1 MPVHGWRL
9 YTGAVHLRLDEE
21 PIESRVVGD
30 ESVVAESVGEVAY
43 EVLKTRRVTNI
54 HAPNPMD
61 ALRPE
66 VAPGVHECR
75 PGFSST
81 VGLDGNDGDLDDA
94 MVVAGV
100 QSRGLHIH
108 HSHGTGAIQAIRTP
122 VDRGWTFSALRLR
135 QKLTNREH

>member
-9 YTGAVHLRLDEE
+9 YAGAAHLRLDEE

-30 ESVVAESVGEVAY
+30 ESVVAESVGEVSY
-43 EVLKTRRVTNI
+43 EVLKPRRVTNI

-66 VAPGVHECR
+66 VASGIHECR
-75 PGFSST
+75 PGFSPT
-81 VGLDGNDGDLDDA
+81 VGLDHNDGDLDDA

-100 QSRGLHIH
+100 QSCGLHIH
-108 HSHGTGAIQAIRTP
+108 HSDWTGEVQAIRTP
-122 VDRGWTFSALRLR
+122 GRSRLNVR
-135 QKLTNREH
+135 FLAPAPEAH

>member
-1 MPVHGWRL
+1 VPVHGWRL
-9 YTGAVHLRLDEE
+9 YTGAAHLRLDEE

-30 ESVVAESVGEVAY
+30 ESVVAESVGEIAY

-75 PGFSST
+75 PGFSPT

-94 MVVAGV
+94 MVVAGCSPV
-100 QSRGLHIH
+100 VSTSTTAMGLVRSRPFGP
-108 HSHGTGAIQAIRTP
+108 P